1 MRFAIIGAGAIGRTH
16 AACIGGLAPGAT
28 LALVV
33 DEVPS
38 RARDLAA
45 AHDAEAATSAAAAFS
60 RADIDAVAICT
71 PSGRHAELAVAALEA
86 GKHVIVEK
94 PLDVTLRAA
103 YRVAEAEAR
112 TAATVT
118 VVSQHRFDP
127 SSRLVHAAIQEG
139 HLGRLTSCVASV
151 AWWRSQDYYDSGD
164 WRGSWA
170 LDGGGALMNQGIHTV
185 DLLVWMLGEPV
196 EVSAAAACLAHQR
209 IDVEDVAVA
218 VIRFASGA
226 LGVLHA
232 TTAAYPGLT
241 ARIQVH
247 GDRGS
252 AVIDGDQLTYFHAAA
267 ADAGSPGHGEA
278 AGLNQAAAL
287 LPGQA
292 SAPAA
297 GSDPGALSDAHLHQ
311 YRDFIEAIERG
322 RRPAVTVEDAIRA
335 LAVVTAVYES
345 ATTGTSISVDVPPR
359 R

>member
-1 MRFAIIGAGAIGRTH
+1 VIGRTH
-16 AACIGGLAPGAT
+16 AACISQLAPGAS

-33 DEVPS
+33 DEIPG

-45 AHDAEAATSAAAAFS
+45 AYGAEAATSAAAAFG
-60 RADIDAVAICT
+60 RDDIDAVAICT
-71 PSGRHAELAVAALEA
+71 PSGRHAELTVAALDA

-94 PLDVTLRAA
+94 PVDVTLRAA
-103 YRVAEAEAR
+103 HRVLDAEAR
-112 TAATVT
+112 AATMVT
-118 VVSQHRFDP
+118 VVSQHRFDA
-127 SSRLVHAAIQEG
+127 SSQLVHRAIQEG
-139 HLGRLTSCVASV
+139 RLGRLTSGVASV
-151 AWWRSQDYYDSGD
+151 AWWRGQDYYDSGG

-196 EVSAAAACLAHQR
+196 EVSARTACLAHQR
-209 IDVEDVAVA
+209 IEAEDIAVA

-252 AVIDGDQLTYFHAAA
+252 AVIDGDRLTYFHAT
-267 ADAGSPGHGEA
+267 GQ
-278 AGLNQAAAL
+278 NQAADL

-292 SAPAA
+292 PAPTA

-311 YRDFIEAIERG
+311 YRDFVGAIEQG
-322 RRPAVTVEDAIRA
+322 RRPAVTVDDAIRA
-335 LAVVTAVYES
+335 LAVVAAVYES
-345 ATTGTSISVDVPPR
+345 ARTGESVSVEALR
-359 R
+359 RL

>member
-1 MRFAIIGAGAIGRTH
+1 MRFAIIGAGVIGRTH
-16 AACIGGLAPGAT
+16 AACIRELAPGAT
-28 LALVV
+28 LSLVA
-33 DEVPS
+33 DEVPG

-45 AHDAEAATSAAAAFS
+45 AYGAEAATSAAAVFS
-60 RADIDAVAICT
+60 RDDIDAVAICT
-71 PSGRHAELAVAALEA
+71 PSGRHAELAVAALDA

-94 PLDVTLRAA
+94 PVDVTLRAA
-103 YRVAEAEAR
+103 RRMADAEAR
-112 TAATVT
+112 AAATVT
-118 VVSQHRFDP
+118 VVSQHRFDA
-127 SSRLVHAAIQEG
+127 SSQLVHRAIQEG
-139 HLGRLTSCVASV
+139 RLGRLTSGVASV
-151 AWWRSQDYYDSGD
+151 AWWRNQDYYDSGD

-196 EVSAAAACLAHQR
+196 EVSARTACLAHQR
-209 IDVEDVAVA
+209 IEVEDIAVA

-252 AVIDGDQLTYFHAAA
+252 AVIDGDRLTYFHAAGLNLA
-267 ADAGSPGHGEA
+267 AD
-278 AGLNQAAAL
+278 L
-287 LPGQA
+287 LPGA
-292 SAPAA
+292 DPAPTA

-311 YRDFIEAIERG
+311 YRDFVEAIEQG
-322 RRPAVTVEDAIRA
+322 RRPAVTVDDAIRA

-345 ATTGTSISVDVPPR
+345 ARTGESVPVEVPSLGVSG
-359 R
+359 